1 MIIGT
6 SSISRDGKCCS
17 SLDWLYAL
25 STWQVVFLLS
35 FLPPVIHITKTSSAT
50 LHWLI
55 GKLHSERMQVLPGT
69 DIAGQHL
76 VELVMLEALRYAIA
90 TSGNETTGLLR
101 ALSDTKIRKVLDA
114 IHSDVA
120 KA

>member
-1 MIIGT
+1 M
-6 SSISRDGKCCS
+6 
-17 SLDWLYAL
+17 
-25 STWQVVFLLS
+25 LS
-35 FLPPVIHITKTSSAT
+35 FLPPVIHIPKTSSAT

-55 GKLHSERMQVLPGT
+55 GKLHSERMQVLPGA

-90 TSGNETTGLLR
+90 TSGNEMTGLLR

-120 KA
+120 KPWTLEEMADIAALSRSRGRAACNLRHHVA